1 MSSDRQLSLWI
12 VLAMLFWGASWPIA
26 NILSNYINAHE
37 FISYRYIVTTLTM
50 VPVLWWMKL
59 SFKIDLKSLLVASVA
74 AVFLIYYSKYYFLS
88 TKFGAP
94 GLAGAVVTTLMPVLV
109 YMLMMFSK
117 QNKTQLKDWL
127 ALLLG
132 IFGVLTT
139 MNIWQFQLSDVVS
152 GTSVYLLAAATCWAL
167 MSIVTTY
174 VKTVAAATLSF
185 YIYLMTALFDL
196 LFFFEPTHGSIFAM
210 DGVFWLNFLIVT
222 IGSTTFATTVYFL
235 GIAQLGSKRASVFT
249 FLVPFFAVGL
259 NVLFLNE
266 HWYWTTILG
275 ALMTISALIMLN
287 NIKLN
292 LDNNQSLD
300 KG

>member
-1 MSSDRQLSLWI
+1 MSTDRQLSLWI

-26 NILSNYINAHE
+26 NVLSNYINVHE
-37 FISYRYIVTTLTM
+37 FISYRYIITTITM

-59 SFKIDLKSLLVASVA
+59 SFKISLQHFLVASIA
-74 AVFLIYYSKYYFLS
+74 AVLLIYYSKYYFLS
-88 TKFGAP
+88 TKHGAP

-109 YMLMMFSK
+109 YLLMMFSK
-117 QNKTQLKDWL
+117 QKKTQRKDWL

-132 IFGVLTT
+132 MLGVLVT
-139 MNIWQFQLSDVVS
+139 MNIWQFQLSEIMK

-174 VKTVAAATLSF
+174 AKTISPATLSF

-196 LFFFEPTHGSIFAM
+196 IFFFEPTHGSILAM
-210 DGVFWLNFLIVT
+210 DRDFWISFLIVT
-222 IGSTTFATTVYFL
+222 VGSTTFATTVYFL
-235 GIAQLGSKRASVFT
+235 GIQRLGSKQASVFT

-259 NVLFLNE
+259 SVLFLNE
-266 HWYWTTILG
+266 SWHWSTVLG
-275 ALMTISALIMLN
+275 AVMTIIALIILN
-287 NIKLN
+287 NIKIGPYN
-292 LDNNQSLD
+292 

>member
-1 MSSDRQLSLWI
+1 MSNDRQLSLWI

-26 NILSNYINAHE
+26 NVLSNYINVHE
-37 FISYRYIVTTLTM
+37 FISYRYIITTITM

-59 SFKIDLKSLLVASVA
+59 SFKISFQHFLVACA
-74 AVFLIYYSKYYFLS
+74 AAILLIYYSKYYFLS
-88 TKFGAP
+88 TKYGAP

-109 YMLMMFSK
+109 YLLMMFSK
-117 QNKTQLKDWL
+117 QKKTQNKDWL

-132 IFGVLTT
+132 VFGVLVT
-139 MNIWQFQLSDVVS
+139 MNIWQFQLSEIIS

-174 VKTVAAATLSF
+174 AKSVVPATLSF

-196 LFFFEPTHGSIFAM
+196 TFFFEPTHGSILAM
-210 DGVFWLNFLIVT
+210 DSVFWLSFLIVT

-235 GIAQLGSKRASVFT
+235 GIQKLGSKQASVFT

-259 NVLFLNE
+259 SVLFLNE
-266 HWYWTTILG
+266 NWYWTTILG
-275 ALMTISALIMLN
+275 ALMTIVALIILN
-287 NIKLN
+287 NIKLGFYN
-292 LDNNQSLD
+292 
-300 KG
+300 KGHD

>member
-26 NILSNYINAHE
+26 NVLSNYINVHE

-50 VPVLWWMKL
+50 VPVLWMMKL
-59 SFKIDLKSLLVASVA
+59 SFRIDFKNFLVASVA
-74 AVFLIYYSKYYFLS
+74 AILLVYYSKYYFLS
-88 TKFGAP
+88 TKHGAP

-109 YMLMMFSK
+109 YLLMIFSK
-117 QNKTQLKDWL
+117 QKKTRLKDWL

-132 IFGVLTT
+132 VFGVLTT
-139 MNIWQFQLSDVVS
+139 MNIWQFQLSDIVS

-167 MSIVTTY
+167 MSMVTTY
-174 VKTVAAATLSF
+174 AKTIPAATLSF

-196 LFFFEPTHGSIFAM
+196 MFFFEPTHGSIFAM
-210 DGVFWLNFLIVT
+210 DSVFWLNFLIVT

-235 GIAQLGSKRASVFT
+235 GIAQLGSKQASVFT

-259 NVLFLNE
+259 SVLFLNE
-266 HWYWTTILG
+266 DWYWTTILG
-275 ALMTISALIMLN
+275 ALITIIALIILN
-287 NIKLN
+287 NIKFGSYN
-292 LDNNQSLD
+292 
-300 KG
+300 KGRD

>member
-1 MSSDRQLSLWI
+1 MSNDRQLSLWI

-26 NILSNYINAHE
+26 NVLSNYINVHE
-37 FISYRYIVTTLTM
+37 FISYRYIITTITM

-59 SFKIDLKSLLVASVA
+59 SFKISFQHFLVACA
-74 AVFLIYYSKYYFLS
+74 AAILLIYYSKYYFLS
-88 TKFGAP
+88 TKYGAP

-109 YMLMMFSK
+109 YLLMMFSK
-117 QNKTQLKDWL
+117 QKKTQGKDWL

-132 IFGVLTT
+132 VLGVLVT
-139 MNIWQFQLSDVVS
+139 MNIWQFQLSEIIS

-174 VKTVAAATLSF
+174 AKSVVPATLSF

-196 LFFFEPTHGSIFAM
+196 IFFFEPTHGSILAM
-210 DGVFWLNFLIVT
+210 DSVFWINFLIVT

-235 GIAQLGSKRASVFT
+235 GIAKLGSKQASVFT

-259 NVLFLNE
+259 SVLFLNE
-266 HWYWTTILG
+266 NWYWTTILG
-275 ALMTISALIMLN
+275 ALMTIVALIILN
-287 NIKLN
+287 NIKFGFYN
-292 LDNNQSLD
+292 
-300 KG
+300 KGHD